1 VDAALFEFDDVT
13 VERAGRPLV
22 TGLTA
27 TIPDRAVTVLAGPSG
42 SGKSTL
48 LRLCNR
54 LEVATR
60 GTARYRRRDILGL
73 DPLTLRR
80 QVGMVFQRSTALPG
94 TVADNLQTAAPEAT
108 PAALADALARV
119 DLAGYAPRP
128 AGTLSGGQA
137 QRMCVARTLL
147 TEPRVVLWDEPTS
160 ALDPTTTTVIER
172 LAVDLAE
179 RGTASVW
186 VTHDMAQLRRIA
198 QQVVFVVDGRV
209 AQAGPTDEVLAR
221 PAEPVAPLLRGSGR

>member
-1 VDAALFEFDDVT
+1 VDALFEFDDVT

-94 TVADNLQTAAPEAT
+94 TVADNLRAAAPEAT

-160 ALDPTTTTVIER
+160 ALDPATTTVIER

-179 RGTASVW
+179 RGTPSVW

-198 QQVVFVVDGRV
+198 QQVVFVVDGRA
-209 AQAGPTDEVLAR
+209 AQAGPRDEVLAR
-221 PAEPVAPLLRGSGR
+221 PAEPVAPLLAGSGR